1 MSLIR
6 DNNIILRK
14 LLNPYNFSNTYMR
27 CDLNHCRV
35 GTVVNVSYVISYLPV
50 FKVNK
55 DAIVFVEDKDDIY
68 VCLDLDKVCTV
79 NNLRFCHG
87 VSDSLD
93 IDKYMDM
100 GNMFDD
106 LFARY
111 KSDMEAAIYYHSFRE
126 IDSDIVKF
134 MVEKYPDMFDL
145 QTLMTQKGFDL
156 AIQYIKD
163 NSLQDDFFE
172 YIRIFFCEKVSN
184 YIQCLLKGNKTLN
197 VTKDVYFKDNTIS
210 FARMNFKDMCLYV
223 YEGGYFTKVTLSS
236 RSNHVG
242 IYDISDLIKMTKSTS
257 NLMFKGIKNL
267 FPNLEDK

>member
-1 MSLIR
+1 
-6 DNNIILRK
+6 
-14 LLNPYNFSNTYMR
+14 MR
-27 CDLNHCRV
+27 CDLNHCRIGV
-35 GTVVNVSYVISYLPV
+35 VVNAGYTISYLPV
-50 FKVNK
+50 FKVDK
-55 DAIVFVEDKDDIY
+55 DAIVFIEDKDDIY

-79 NNLRFCHG
+79 TNLRFCHG

-93 IDKYMDM
+93 TDKYMDM
-100 GNMFDD
+100 GNMFED
-106 LFARY
+106 LFAQY
-111 KSDMEAAIYYHSFRE
+111 KSIMRAGIHHSFRE

-145 QTLMTQKGFDL
+145 QTLMTSKGFGL
-156 AIQYIKD
+156 AVQYIKD

-172 YIRIFFCEKVSN
+172 YIRIFIGEKVSN

-242 IYDISDLIKMTKSTS
+242 TYDISDLIKCTKSTT
-257 NLMFKGIKNL
+257 NLMFEGIKNL
-267 FPNLEDK
+267 FPNLEDN